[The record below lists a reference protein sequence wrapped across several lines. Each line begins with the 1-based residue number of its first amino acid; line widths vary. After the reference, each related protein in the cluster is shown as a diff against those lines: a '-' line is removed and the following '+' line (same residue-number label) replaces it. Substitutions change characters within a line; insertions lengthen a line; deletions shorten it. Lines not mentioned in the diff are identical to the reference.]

1 MKILFV
7 IDTLTAGGKERR
19 LTELIKGIRDVPD
32 VKYELI
38 IMSSDIHYRE
48 ILKTGIKIHYVI
60 RKTKK
65 DVSVFYKFKTIFNH
79 FRPDIVHCW
88 DSMTAVYIAPLCLF
102 SGIRMVNGMVIDS
115 PRIQNMSNK
124 NWLRAKLTFPFSD
137 VIVGNSHAGLR
148 AYRAPEKKSVVI
160 YNGFNFNRLI
170 DLPDSNCLKEEINA
184 TNRIIIGMVATFS
197 VNKDYRTYFMA
208 AKALLAERD
217 DLVFLA
223 IGKDTDSE
231 EAKRLIGN
239 DKDDNFRLMGKRSDV
254 EALINIMDI
263 CVLSTFTEGISN
275 SVLEYM
281 ALGKPVVATS
291 GGGTNEIVEDGKT
304 GYLTKDSDRE
314 DLTEKIRFLI
324 DNIDVRKRLGDE
336 GKLRIE
342 ESFTIKNMVDN
353 YIKLYISLLN
363 K

>member
-19 LTELIKGIRDVPD
+19 LTELIKGIREVPD
-32 VKYELI
+32 IKYELI

-48 ILKTGIKIHYVI
+48 ILETGIKIHYVI

-65 DVSVFYKFKTIFNH
+65 DISVFFKLINIFKQ
-79 FRPDIVHCW
+79 FKPDIVHCW
-88 DSMTAVYIAPLCLF
+88 DSMTAVYIAPLCLM

-115 PRIQNMSNK
+115 PRIQNISNK
-124 NWLRAKLTFPFSD
+124 HWLRARLTFPFSN
-137 VIVGNSHAGLR
+137 VIVGNSYAGLR

-160 YNGFNFNRLI
+160 YNGFNFKRLFN
-170 DLPDSNCLKEEINA
+170 LPDRDILKEEINA
-184 TNRIIIGMVATFS
+184 KNRIIIGMVATFS
-197 VNKDYRTYFMA
+197 ANKDYNSYFSA
-208 AKALLAERD
+208 AKKLLSERN

-231 EAKRLIGN
+231 EAKKMIG
-239 DKDDNFRLMGKRSDV
+239 KETKDNFRLMGKRSDV

-263 CVLSTFTEGISN
+263 CVLSTFTEGVSN

-291 GGGTNEIVEDGKT
+291 GGGTNELVEDGKT
-304 GYLTKDSDRE
+304 GYLTKIFDKD
-314 DLTEKIRFLI
+314 DLTERIRYLI
-324 DNIDVRKRLGDE
+324 DNVDVRKSFGGE

-342 ESFTIKNMVDN
+342 ESFSIKKMVDN
-353 YIKLYISLLN
+353 YIKLYISLL
-363 K
+363 KK